1 MKKILFINYQAFQYL
16 SIFNFLNK
24 TRIFKKSMSR
34 TIKEIIRSKT
44 NDKKLNNIFML
55 NIFGKNNQG
64 VDYYF
69 HKQNLTTHQ

>member
-1 MKKILFINYQAFQYL
+1 
-16 SIFNFLNK
+16 
-24 TRIFKKSMSR
+24 MSR